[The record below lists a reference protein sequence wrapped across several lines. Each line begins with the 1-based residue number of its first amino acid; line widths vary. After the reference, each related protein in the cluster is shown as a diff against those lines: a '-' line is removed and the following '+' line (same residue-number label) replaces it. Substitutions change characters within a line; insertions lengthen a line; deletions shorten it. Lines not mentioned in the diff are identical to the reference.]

1 MIKKLLYLLLSLALV
16 AGLAVLLGFTTSNN
30 LQTPCHRFEI
40 EVTSRSG
47 NYFIRPEL
55 IRQLATEKL
64 ATLEGIKVGPELLG
78 KLHGIVND
86 IPYVYKANVYRTING
101 ELKAEVTLRDP
112 LLRIINSNNQ
122 SYYIDTQGT
131 MFPLADEYT
140 ARVML
145 ATGRIT
151 AAYSPGYNVLPSKE
165 DEEKSQ
171 GKEVLYDLYKLATFI
186 NNDDFWNAFIDH
198 IVVLPNGKLELT
210 PKNGVHII
218 EFGEATDIENK
229 FGKLRKF
236 YANGLSRVGWYY
248 YNRVNVEFNQQIICS
263 R

>member
-1 MIKKLLYLLLSLALV
+1 MIKKLLYILLSLALA
-16 AGLAVLLGFTTSNN
+16 AGLAVLLGFAASNN

-40 EVTSRSG
+40 EVISRSG
-47 NYFIRPEL
+47 NHFIRAEN
-55 IRQLATEKL
+55 IRQLATGKL
-64 ATLEGIKVGPELLG
+64 DTLEGKVVGPELLG
-78 KLHGIVND
+78 KLHGIVNN
-86 IPYVYKANVYRTING
+86 IPYVDKASVYRTING
-101 ELKAEVTLRDP
+101 ELKAEATLRDP

-131 MFPLADEYT
+131 MFPLSDEYT

-151 AAYSPGYNVLPSKE
+151 TDYSPGFNVLPSKE
-165 DEEKSQ
+165 T
-171 GKEVLYDLYKLATFI
+171 KEASPGTETLYDLVRLATFI
-186 NNDDFWNAFIDH
+186 AGDDFWNAFIDH
-198 IVVLPNGKLELT
+198 IVVLPNGKFELT

-218 EFGEATDIENK
+218 EFGEATNIEKK

-236 YANGLSRVGWYY
+236 YANGLSRTGWYH
-248 YNRVNVEFNQQIICS
+248 YNRVNVEFNQQVICS